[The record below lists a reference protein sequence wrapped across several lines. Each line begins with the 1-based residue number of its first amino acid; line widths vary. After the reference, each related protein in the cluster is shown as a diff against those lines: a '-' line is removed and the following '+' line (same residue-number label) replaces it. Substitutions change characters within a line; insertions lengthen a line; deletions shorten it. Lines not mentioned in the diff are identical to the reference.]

1 MIMHGKHL
9 YRTTI
14 PKVSEI
20 PGQPLWSV
28 MIPTYN
34 CAGYLRETLNSVLAQ
49 DPGPQVMQIEV
60 VDDHSTIDDPEA
72 VVRELAGDRVS
83 FHRQP
88 NNVGYIQNFD
98 TCLARSRGQ
107 WVHLLHGDDLLLP
120 GFYQKMQQGFQQHPD
135 LGAAFCRHIFVDEL
149 SNWKGFSEL
158 EQPQSGILPNW
169 LEQIAVQ
176 QRIQAP
182 SIVVRRAVYEQLG
195 GFDRRMTC
203 WGEDWEMWVRIAAQ
217 YPVWYEP
224 QPLALYRQ
232 GSTSLTGRS
241 IRSGQNIRDFRQ
253 AIGIVRDYL
262 PPERSQQLNHTA
274 LRNYANYALD
284 TAASFIKA
292 NDRSAAINQI
302 REAFQCKVSARMLYH
317 LLKISFTALRYE
329 IRSVF

>member
-1 MIMHGKHL
+1 MKHP
-9 YRTTI
+9 YRSII
-14 PKVSEI
+14 PPVPEGS
-20 PGQPLWSV
+20 PAPLWSV

-34 CAGYLRETLNSVLAQ
+34 CADYLRETLASVLVQ
-49 DPGPQVMQIEV
+49 DPGPETMQIEV
-60 VDDHSTIDDPEA
+60 VDDHSTLDDPEA

-83 FHRQP
+83 FYRQP
-88 NNVGYIQNFD
+88 KNVGYIQNFD

-107 WVHLLHGDDLLLP
+107 WVHLLHGDDLILH
-120 GFYQKMQQGFQQHPD
+120 GFYQKLQHGFEQHPEM
-135 LGAAFCRHIFVDEL
+135 GAAFCRHIFVDEL
-149 SNWKGFSEL
+149 SNWTGFTEL
-158 EQPQSGILPNW
+158 EQPQPGILPNW
-169 LEQIAVQ
+169 LEQIAVR

-253 AIGIVRDYL
+253 AIAIVRDYL
-262 PPERSQQLNHTA
+262 PPERSHYLNHTA

-302 REAFQCKVSARMLYH
+302 REAFQCKVSPRMLYH
-317 LLKISFTALRYE
+317 LLKISLTALRYE
-329 IRSVF
+329 IRSVL